1 MEPATNSAN
10 IDVRFS
16 EALRALPWSFSLGTV
31 IVRGINSAALQS
43 ALAWQIQSFFS
54 EDRTSRQSVVHRI
67 RLFESF
73 FVENG
78 FCCPLGEQFEAIRR
92 KGSVGGSPLVQAL
105 VLSEMTTGLLMGAQD
120 AAAIKQSL
128 LCDIAGANESFRG
141 MRGDIRCRKGEIV
154 LRDDE
159 GIIATLLQGP
169 DHRTRLKKDTKDVAF
184 FVFSVPGIGGH
195 DLQEAV
201 HFVCGMF
208 QAAGAEISSE
218 VFNATN
224 QVKLE

>member
-1 MEPATNSAN
+1 MERATKSVN
-10 IDVRFS
+10 IAVQFS
-16 EALRALPWSFSLGTV
+16 EPVRALPWNFSLGVV
-31 IVRGINSAALQS
+31 IIRGINSTALDS
-43 ALAWQIQSFFS
+43 VLAS
-54 EDRTSRQSVVHRI
+54 HR
-67 RLFESF
+67 ESF
-73 FVENG
+73 FYDDGLSRERITRRIQPFDSFFTENG
-78 FCCPLGEQFEAIRR
+78 FRCPLGEQFEAIRR

-120 AAAIKQSL
+120 AAAIKQFV

-141 MRGDIRCRKGEIV
+141 MRGDIQCREGEIV

-184 FVFSVPGIGGH
+184 FVFSAPGIGSH
-195 DLQEAV
+195 EVQEAV
-201 HFVCGMF
+201 HLVCGMF

-218 VFNATN
+218 VHASRTSAP
-224 QVKLE
+224 L